1 MFGFLKWFKLR
12 FVMLAVAVVIGVY
25 RTEIQQVL
33 RNLTDR
39 YLDHSDGNKAGIP
52 LQFQDPNNEASVNL
66 PLFTPEQLA
75 TYNGENGAPIYLA
88 LLGEVFDVTRGAKH
102 YGTGCSYNFFVG
114 RDASVSFIS
123 GEFDEYDPET
133 ADNVLTLKPS
143 DLIGLATWKDFYT
156 KDYEY
161 KGKLIGRFYDENG
174 QPTSYNDQYLAQLEQ
189 AQKEKTQAEQLLEKY
204 PGCNIEWSEA
214 TGTRVW
220 CTPTSGNGKERSWTG
235 YPRKLYSRS
244 TTNFQCACV
253 PEDQVDTLDAAKQ
266 VNHGDPMFKPYDNCD
281 RHATECFYR
290 V

>member
-12 FVMLAVAVVIGVY
+12 FVMLAVAVLIGVY

-39 YLDHSDGNKAGIP
+39 YLDHSDGNSAGIP
-52 LQFQDPNNEASVNL
+52 VQFQDPKNEASVNL
-66 PLFTPEQLA
+66 ALFTPEQLA

-133 ADNVLTLKPS
+133 ADDVLTLKPS
-143 DLIGLATWKDFYT
+143 DLIGLVTWKDFYA

-174 QPTSYNDQYLAQLEQ
+174 QPTTYHSKYLTQLEQ
-189 AQKEKTQAEQLLEKY
+189 AQKEKTRMEQLLEKY

-220 CTPTSGNGKERSWTG
+220 CTPTSGDGIERSWIG
-235 YPRKLYSRS
+235 YPRKLYSRGS
-244 TTNFQCACV
+244 KNFQCACV
-253 PEDQVDTLDAAKQ
+253 PEHQVDALDGGKQ
-266 VNHGDPMFKPYDNCD
+266 VNHGDAMFKPYDDCD
-281 RHATECFYR
+281 KRATECFYR